1 MNTPKTLAAVK
12 KTQASKD
19 WFGRPIV
26 AAEIMAN
33 MEEDYEK
40 ELAELRS
47 KLARSQAAGT
57 IWYRRCFGEDP
68 EWESAKDAIV
78 GKAVALVK
86 FWEEQGGGNGVMARA
101 KEDALILACG
111 SLHNDQVE
119 ARDQ

>member
-1 MNTPKTLAAVK
+1 MSTPKTLAAVK

-47 KLARSQAAGT
+47 QLARSQAAGT

-111 SLHNDQVE
+111 SLHNS
-119 ARDQ
+119 